1 VTALERVI
9 VVRCAALLTE
19 GDRGDEVRAFAQV
32 LEGVE
37 QSCPWVEP
45 IRLGVCSLPA
55 RGPSRF
61 FGGEGPVMERLRTT
75 AAEILGDDVGV
86 GVADGLFAAVLAAR
100 SQLAVPQGD
109 TAAFLAPWSV
119 AVLRR
124 QELAVT
130 LQRLGLPTLGQFAA
144 LPTRHVTARFG
155 ADVSACH
162 RVARAEEGELVG
174 LRDPGILRRL
184 QVVRGE
190 VAEDPTQAGFF
201 GGTSA
206 VDQRAARSFHRVQR
220 RLGSEA
226 VLVGRL
232 QGGRAPAERASLS
245 PWGSRERGPAGEGP
259 GPWPGRLPVPSPVAV
274 LCEPVAAEVVDL
286 SARPVLVT
294 GRGLLS
300 APPARLSVDGGPWS
314 ALAAWAGPWPVTDRW
329 WSGRRRRAHLQV
341 VTEAGT
347 AALLAV
353 ERGRWWLE
361 GVYD

>member
-1 VTALERVI
+1 MERLI
-9 VVRCAALLTE
+9 VVRCPALLTE
-19 GDRGDEVRAFAQV
+19 GERGDEVRAFAQV

-45 IRLGVCSLPA
+45 VRLGVCSLPA

-75 AAEILGDDVGV
+75 TTEILGDEVGV
-86 GVADGLFAAVLAAR
+86 GVADGLFAAVLASR
-100 SQLAVPQGD
+100 SDLAVPKGR

-124 QELAVT
+124 PELAVT
-130 LQRLGLPTLGQFAA
+130 LQRLGLLTLGQFAT
-144 LPTRHVTARFG
+144 LPTRHVLARFG

-162 RVARAEEGELVG
+162 RVARAEEGELLG

-190 VAEDPTQAGFF
+190 VAEDPGQPGFF
-201 GGTSA
+201 GGASA
-206 VDQRAARSFHRVQR
+206 GDERAARSFHRVQH
-220 RLGSEA
+220 RLGSDG

-232 QGGRAPAERASLS
+232 QGGRAPAERGCLS
-245 PWGSRERGPAGEGP
+245 PWGGRERGPGGEGP

-274 LCEPVAAEVVDL
+274 LSDPVMAEVLDA

-294 GRGLLS
+294 GRGLLN
-300 APPARLSVDGGPWS
+300 APPARLSVGGGAWV
-314 ALAAWAGPWPVTDRW
+314 ALAAWAGPWPVAERW
-329 WSGRRRRAHLQV
+329 WSGHRRRAHLQV
-341 VTEAGT
+341 VADDGT

>member
-1 VTALERVI
+1 MERVI
-9 VVRCAALLTE
+9 VVRCPRLLSE
-19 GDRGDEVRAFAQV
+19 GDRGEEVRAFARV

-61 FGGEGPVMERLRTT
+61 FGGEGPVMTRLRTT
-75 AAEILGDDVGV
+75 VGEILGSDVGV
-86 GVADGLFAAVLAAR
+86 GVADGLFAAVLASR
-100 SQLAVPQGD
+100 SQLAVPRGR

-144 LPTRHVTARFG
+144 LPTRHVLARFG
-155 ADVSACH
+155 TDVSACH

-184 QVVRGE
+184 QVARGE
-190 VAEDPTQAGFF
+190 AAEGSEQPGFF
-201 GGTSA
+201 GGSSA
-206 VDQRAARSFHRVQR
+206 VDERAARSFHRVQR

-232 QGGRAPAERASLS
+232 RGGRAPAERASLS
-245 PWGSRERGPAGEGP
+245 PWGSREHGPGDEGP

-274 LCEPVAAEVVDL
+274 LSEPVTAEVTD
-286 SARPVLVT
+286 SAARPVLVT

-300 APPARLSVDGGPWS
+300 APPVRLSVAGGPWR
-314 ALAAWAGPWPVTDRW
+314 ALVAWAGPWPVTDRW

-341 VTEAGT
+341 VTEDGT

-353 ERGRWWLE
+353 ERGSWWLE